1 MAPLVQPG
9 WNVERLLP
17 LRGGE
22 TGAAVG
28 GWHAITSR
36 SAGERRS
43 GVLEFAPKPPAGRLP
58 MQQSF
63 DDPQRNWV
71 RQRARVG
78 LMLGPGSLLLA
89 VFLTVLLVGVFVD
102 KPSGGQGGAALSV
115 ALMLSAVV
123 HLGSLLELAAT
134 AKFLR
139 RPASPLAL
147 RLLAGYWCLLVVVVI
162 VASIVS

>member
-1 MAPLVQPG
+1 
-9 WNVERLLP
+9 
-17 LRGGE
+17 
-22 TGAAVG
+22 
-28 GWHAITSR
+28 
-36 SAGERRS
+36 
-43 GVLEFAPKPPAGRLP
+43 

-102 KPSGGQGGAALSV
+102 KPSGAQGGAALSV

-139 RPASPLAL
+139 RPASPIAL

-162 VASIVS
+162 VASIAS